1 MSGEQIAIIIVNI
14 LSFPFFIDGIII
26 ALIIISFLLGLA
38 KKGWHSLWRLI
49 FVVLLLVGAAI
60 FAVKPLAT
68 WLVSEEFFALIGYQ
82 PTIDY
87 GGSQTVTVHSFTEL
101 IVTMGRLSTNRG
113 KFTAEFSTE
122 LAFNLGKAAA
132 WFAIVLVVQVVS
144 WIISAAL
151 WPLVRLIIPPTVR
164 KKKMRALGGVIGV
177 LQMLIIVA
185 SYMFAT
191 SALAPGFTYMYSSG
205 NYASYG
211 VSDYLVGIGAGLN
224 PENSWV
230 FGWLSLDGKVF
241 QYKLDEATYFVNIE
255 FLDLSESLISEDTDE
270 ATLADIIADF
280 EEECYD
286 DGGNYIC
293 TP

>member
-1 MSGEQIAIIIVNI
+1 MTGEQIAIIIVNI
-14 LSFPFFIDGIII
+14 LSVPFLIDGIII
-26 ALIIISFLLGLA
+26 GLIIFSFLIGMA
-38 KKGWHSLWRLI
+38 KKGWHSLWRFI
-49 FVVLLLVGAAI
+49 FVALLLIGAAL
-60 FAVKPLAT
+60 FAVKPLSD
-68 WLVSEEFFALIGYQ
+68 WLVSEQFFTLIGYQ
-82 PTIDY
+82 PIVDY
-87 GGSQTVTVHSFTEL
+87 GGSETVTVHSFSEL
-101 IVTMGRLSTNRG
+101 IITMGRLSTNRA
-113 KFTAEFSTE
+113 KFTPEFSAA
-122 LAFNLGKAAA
+122 LALNIAKAVA
-132 WFAIVLVVQVVS
+132 WFAIVLVVHTVS
-144 WIISAAL
+144 WILSALL
-151 WPLVRLIIPPTVR
+151 WPLVRLAIPARVR
-164 KKKMRALGGVIGV
+164 KKKMRVLGGLIGV
-177 LQMLIIVA
+177 AQMMIIVA

-191 SALAPGFTYMYSSG
+191 SAIAPGFTYMYSSG
-205 NYASYG
+205 NYSTFG

-224 PENSWV
+224 PDNSWV